1 MREIRDVK
9 RCPACDS
16 VLTVLVHDRDVDD
29 EGQPRQMI
37 HWLPRRKHSA
47 DECSRAR
54 ALYAEEWPTL
64 W

>member
-9 RCPACDS
+9 RCATCDS

-37 HWLPRRKHSA
+37 HWLPRRQHSN
-47 DECSRAR
+47 DECSRAL
-54 ALYAEEWPTL
+54 ALYREEWPTL